1 MDIISNNSLETKE
14 LGKQLAISLLSCC
27 EIGPIILSLKGELGA
42 GKTTFIQGLALGLG
56 IKKKILSPTFII
68 MNKFK
73 VKPNQ
78 YFYHFDCYRIED
90 IKELKDL
97 EFKEIIS
104 NPSNIVVIEW
114 GEKIK
119 KALPKNVMEIK
130 FKVLKENKR
139 KISYGKK
146 GNICCC

>member
-1 MDIISNNSLETKE
+1 MDIISNNFSETKE
-14 LGKQLAISLLSCC
+14 FGEKLAKDIRSCYT
-27 EIGPIILSLKGELGA
+27 EKAIVISLKGELGA
-42 GKTTFIQGLALGLG
+42 GKTTFVQGFALGLG

-73 VKPNQ
+73 VKPNR

-90 IKELKDL
+90 VKELKAL

-104 NPSNIVVIEW
+104 NSSNIVVIEW

-130 FKVLKENKR
+130 FKVLEENKR

-146 GNICCC
+146 GNICSC